1 MVYICAIYKNDKVLV
16 PRYERDEDADID
28 AGDSGTKITYTKQSK
43 ASYIFMH
50 VLAPL
55 INGTA
60 FLLFWWTSKDWV
72 DRHQNQ
78 QRAYG

>member
-1 MVYICAIYKNDKVLV
+1 MVYICAIYHHDKVYV
-16 PRYERDEDADID
+16 PRYERDENADME
-28 AGDSGTKITYTKQSK
+28 AGDSGTKVTYTKQSK

-50 VLAPL
+50 TLAPL

-60 FLLFWWTSKDWV
+60 FLLFWWTSRDWV
-72 DRHQNQ
+72 KKHENQ